1 MEQEIKK
8 KKKHGPV
15 FWTLISINIVIDL
28 IIVIVGGYLLYIVAS
43 YSRIGNVSLDVTN
56 NSTLDLVNTSETYSI
71 TTYNIGFGAYSQ
83 NYTFFLDSGYDD
95 NGNETVGYYGKA
107 LSKDDVLFN
116 TNGAIKTIQEKS
128 PDFALFQE
136 VDTNSTRSY
145 HVNQYEKITSNF
157 TTYDQTFCSNFH
169 SAFLPYPL
177 YDMHGSVQAG
187 LAIMS
192 KYKVTAANRYEYT
205 ISNSMSKFF
214 DLDRCFAVN
223 TISVS
228 NGKTLYI
235 VNSHMS
241 AYDSGG
247 TIRKQQMLELNN
259 FLTKCQEN
267 GDYVI
272 VGGDYNHDLITYNP
286 SFSYTNENRAFN
298 MTKKAPDWIAYFF
311 NEDGTSEL
319 IDGYSVYAD
328 DSNPTCRNN
337 DVEWDPN
344 NTFVCV
350 VDGYIVSNNITVS
363 LVQNIQTKQGNK
375 NLDGFAYSDHEPVYM
390 EFSLN

>member
-1 MEQEIKK
+1 MEQEIKQ

-56 NSTLDLVNTSETYSI
+56 NSTLESVNTSETYSI

-95 NGNETVGYYGKA
+95 NGNETVGHYGKA

-169 SAFLPYPL
+169 STFLPYPL

-192 KYKVTAANRYEYT
+192 KYKVSSANRYEYT

-286 SFSYTNENRAFN
+286 SFSYTSENRAFN

-350 VDGYIVSNNITVS
+350 VDGYIVSDNITVS

>member
-1 MEQEIKK
+1 MEQEIKQ

-43 YSRIGNVSLDVTN
+43 YSRIGNVSLDVTS
-56 NSTLDLVNTSETYSI
+56 NSTLESVNTTETYSI

-95 NGNETVGYYGKA
+95 NGNETVGHYGKA

-169 SAFLPYPL
+169 STFLPYPL

-192 KYKVTAANRYEYT
+192 KYKVSSANRYEYT

-286 SFSYTNENRAFN
+286 SFSYTSENRAFN

>member
-1 MEQEIKK
+1 MKQEIKQ

-43 YSRIGNVSLDVTN
+43 YSRIGNVSLNVTN
-56 NSTLDLVNTSETYSI
+56 NSSLDEVSTSQTYSI

-95 NGNETVGYYGKA
+95 NGNETVGHYGKA

-145 HVNQYEKITSNF
+145 HVNQYEKITGNF

-169 SAFLPYPL
+169 STFLPYPL

-192 KYKVTAANRYEYT
+192 KYKISSANRYEYT

-223 TISVS
+223 TINVS

-259 FLTKCQEN
+259 FLAKCQEN

-286 SFSYTNENRAFN
+286 AYTYTSENRVFN
-298 MTKKAPDWIAYFF
+298 MTKKAPDWLAYFF

-337 DVEWDPN
+337 DVEWNPD

>member
-192 KYKVTAANRYEYT
+192 KYKVTSANRYEYT

>member
-1 MEQEIKK
+1 MEQEIKQ

-43 YSRIGNVSLDVTN
+43 YSRIGNVSLDVTS
-56 NSTLDLVNTSETYSI
+56 NSTLESVNTTETYSI

-95 NGNETVGYYGKA
+95 NGNETVGHYGKA

-169 SAFLPYPL
+169 STFLPYPL

-192 KYKVTAANRYEYT
+192 KYKVSSANRYEYT

-286 SFSYTNENRAFN
+286 SFSYTSENRAFN

-319 IDGYSVYAD
+319 IDGYSIYAD

>member
-1 MEQEIKK
+1 MEQEIKQ

-43 YSRIGNVSLDVTN
+43 YSRIGNVSLDVTS
-56 NSTLDLVNTSETYSI
+56 NSTLESVNTSETYSI

-95 NGNETVGYYGKA
+95 NGNETVGHYGKA

-169 SAFLPYPL
+169 STFLPYPL

-192 KYKVTAANRYEYT
+192 KYKVSSANRYEYT

-286 SFSYTNENRAFN
+286 SFSYTSENRAFN